1 MYKAYVFVKRGLVS
15 MLSYRMAFVLTLLG
29 TFIGAVQFFFMAKFL
44 GEGHEFP
51 LLAPYGGNLMGY
63 LIIGTTFMSFV
74 GVSLNS
80 FQGAIRG
87 EQQMGTLEFLLMSDT
102 PLHQI
107 LIYSALWNFMYAC
120 LSTSVIF
127 LVVVFVLGMDIN
139 VNLGAAL
146 FVLLLSVVCMSGFG
160 LMSAGII
167 MVTKQGDPITW
178 AFGTLSGLLSGAM
191 FPIELLPPFLRNI
204 AVVLPPTHALIALR
218 KTIMVRAGLGE
229 VRSQVLALL
238 ALTALTL
245 PIGLVVFRWGFN
257 RARIDGSLAEY

>member
-1 MYKAYVFVKRGLVS
+1 MYKAYVFIKRGFIN
-15 MLSYRMAFVLTLLG
+15 MLSYRMAFVLMLLSI
-29 TFIGAVQFFFMAKFL
+29 FIGAVQYYFVARFL

-63 LIIGTTFMSFV
+63 LVIGTTFMNFV

-102 PLHQI
+102 PLYQI
-107 LIYSALWNFMYAC
+107 LAYSALWNFVYTC

-127 LVVVFVLGMDIN
+127 LIVVFVLGMDIN
-139 VNLGAAL
+139 VNLGTAI
-146 FVLLLSVVCMSGFG
+146 FILLLSVTCMSGFG
-160 LMSAGII
+160 LISAGII

-178 AFGTLSGLLSGAM
+178 VFGTLSGLLSGAM
-191 FPIELLPPFLRNI
+191 FPIELLPPFLRTI
-204 AVVLPPTHALIALR
+204 SVALPTTHALIALR
-218 KTIMVRAGLGE
+218 KTVMVHAGLEE
-229 VRSQVLALL
+229 VWSQILVLIV
-238 ALTALTL
+238 LTALTL
-245 PIGLVVFRWGFN
+245 PIGLAVFRWGFN